1 MSEEIKK
8 FKITIDGQT
17 TEVAPGTTILEA
29 ARQIGGKSVPPA
41 MCYYSKLEKSG
52 GRCRTCLVEVSK
64 GSEADPRPM
73 PKLVAS
79 CRTTVMDGME
89 VKNLESPKTQ
99 EARHAVTEF
108 LLVNHPLDCPICDQ
122 AGECHLQDLSYENG
136 LQDTRTEFERRT
148 FDADDIGPY
157 IKLNMNRCILCA
169 RCVLLADQ
177 LTPEREH
184 GILFRG
190 DHAEISTYLNKAL
203 DNDFIGNV
211 IDVCPVG
218 ALTDRTF
225 RFASR
230 VWYTKPVN
238 ATCKCEKCSGKAVLW
253 MKGDEILRVTA
264 RKDIYGE
271 VEEFIC
277 NDCRFERKDT
287 KDWTIEG
294 PRHIDRHSV
303 ISTNKYGTLQNS
315 YKRIDSET
323 VIEIDSKHEK

>member
-1 MSEEIKK
+1 
-8 FKITIDGQT
+8 
-17 TEVAPGTTILEA
+17 
-29 ARQIGGKSVPPA
+29 
-41 MCYYSKLEKSG
+41 
-52 GRCRTCLVEVSK
+52 
-64 GSEADPRPM
+64 
-73 PKLVAS
+73 
-79 CRTTVMDGME
+79 ME

-136 LQDTRTEFERRT
+136 LQETRTEFERRT

>member
-1 MSEEIKK
+1 M
-8 FKITIDGQT
+8 
-17 TEVAPGTTILEA
+17 
-29 ARQIGGKSVPPA
+29 
-41 MCYYSKLEKSG
+41 
-52 GRCRTCLVEVSK
+52 
-64 GSEADPRPM
+64 
-73 PKLVAS
+73 
-79 CRTTVMDGME
+79 
-89 VKNLESPKTQ
+89 
-99 EARHAVTEF
+99 
-108 LLVNHPLDCPICDQ
+108 
-122 AGECHLQDLSYENG
+122 
-136 LQDTRTEFERRT
+136 
-148 FDADDIGPY
+148 
-157 IKLNMNRCILCA
+157 
-169 RCVLLADQ
+169 
-177 LTPEREH
+177 
-184 GILFRG
+184 
-190 DHAEISTYLNKAL
+190 

-230 VWYTKPVN
+230 VWYTKPIN

-294 PRHIDRHSV
+294 YRHIDRHSV